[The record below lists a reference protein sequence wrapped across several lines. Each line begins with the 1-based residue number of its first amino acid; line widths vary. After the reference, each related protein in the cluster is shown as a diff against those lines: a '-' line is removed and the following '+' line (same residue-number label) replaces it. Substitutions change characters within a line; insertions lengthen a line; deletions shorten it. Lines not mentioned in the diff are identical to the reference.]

1 MNRTEYKNNFYK
13 EHYERINLAVPK
25 GMKDIIRTLAADKGM
40 SINAYIQDLVR
51 KDQCGMFD
59 TMQVA
64 EKNRE
69 MISGITGNMH
79 DGYDI
84 IFKDGHSCHCRT
96 KKDVRSCKNVSC
108 TRFQKYC
115 TRHLFSCQLPVCYL
129 LVTGTFSC
137 VLMVSD
143 RFSEYKENPENTGF
157 SGFVALFR
165 YSVELSLAELRSAT
179 SCFETVFL
187 TLFHSR
193 VTS

>member
-69 MISGITGNMH
+69 MISGITGNM
-79 DGYDI
+79 
-84 IFKDGHSCHCRT
+84 
-96 KKDVRSCKNVSC
+96 
-108 TRFQKYC
+108 QKC
-115 TRHLFSCQLPVCYL
+115 VLHKISKVLHKTPVFVLVTCVLPVSY
-129 LVTGTFSC
+129 
-137 VLMVSD
+137 
-143 RFSEYKENPENTGF
+143 RNI
-157 SGFVALFR
+157 FV
-165 YSVELSLAELRSAT
+165 
-179 SCFETVFL
+179 CFEGV
-187 TLFHSR
+187 
-193 VTS
+193 

>member
-96 KKDVRSCKNVSC
+96 KKMSGHVSLNTAKKRVIESPFFHAKMC
-108 TRFQKYC
+108 LAQDFKSIAQDTCFRV
-115 TRHLFSCQLPVCYL
+115 SYL
-129 LVTGTFSC
+129 CVTC
-137 VLMVSD
+137 
-143 RFSEYKENPENTGF
+143 
-157 SGFVALFR
+157 
-165 YSVELSLAELRSAT
+165 
-179 SCFETVFL
+179 
-187 TLFHSR
+187 
-193 VTS
+193 

>member
-1 MNRTEYKNNFYK
+1 MEGDVMNRTEYKNNFYK

-59 TMQVA
+59 TMQIA

-96 KKDVRSCKNVSC
+96 KKDVRSCIIEYCKERVIESPFSYAKMC
-108 TRFQKYC
+108 LAQDFKSIAQDTRF
-115 TRHLFSCQLPVCYL
+115 RVSYL
-129 LVTGTFSC
+129 CVTC
-137 VLMVSD
+137 
-143 RFSEYKENPENTGF
+143 
-157 SGFVALFR
+157 
-165 YSVELSLAELRSAT
+165 
-179 SCFETVFL
+179 
-187 TLFHSR
+187 
-193 VTS
+193 